1 MPFAS
6 ECDTLSSTHFI
17 FYYTNINAIH
27 LATFHCIETLTHYGK
42 NEHLS
47 LSAVLVCANF
57 EFNGMFAQN
66 ISWVRVLSPGGTV
79 ANEM

>member
-27 LATFHCIETLTHYGK
+27 LATFHCIETLTYYGK
-42 NEHLS
+42 NEDYCE
-47 LSAVLVCANF
+47 SADWGCANF
-57 EFNGMFAQN
+57 EF
-66 ISWVRVLSPGGTV
+66 
-79 ANEM
+79 